1 MMSNGGSI
9 AAGTTETLSS
19 APVGEA
25 LQMVQDMYI
34 TYNVCYPYENNSD
47 TMRFIYRNGNIG
59 FWPGAA

>member
-25 LQMVQDMYI
+25 LQMLQDMYI
-34 TYNVCYPYENNSD
+34 TYNVCYP
-47 TMRFIYRNGNIG
+47 
-59 FWPGAA
+59 